1 MVPFLTG
8 EQVETA
14 VAKEGSSSGQ
24 PAGLPSLERRVQRMR
39 PEPFAAG
46 TRQSGAGV
54 WPRSAPL
61 AWKTVAPGERD
72 ILLCRTFPT
81 CWTGHAGIVSPLG
94 WRVRTPWPRSD
105 G

>member
-1 MVPFLTG
+1 MREAMVPFLVG

-24 PAGLPSLERRVQRMR
+24 PAGQPTLERRVQRMR

-54 WPRSAPL
+54 RP
-61 AWKTVAPGERD
+61 
-72 ILLCRTFPT
+72 
-81 CWTGHAGIVSPLG
+81 
-94 WRVRTPWPRSD
+94 
-105 G
+105 